1 MFEIYILKIFRGKN
15 DLIWRNLLTYAKKP
29 LIISVYMNWCDSCKM
44 I

>member
-29 LIISVYMNWCDSCKM
+29 GLSLFI
-44 I
+44 